1 MTTRV
6 MQDEILRLKKEKGVC
21 ILVHAY
27 QDEDIWEIADY
38 VGDSFGL
45 SQEAA
50 RAQENTVLMCGVR
63 FMAETVKILAPQ
75 KRVFLS
81 HPQAGCPMAD
91 HVDEELLAQIKAET
105 PSVPVAAYVN
115 TTAAVKAL
123 CDVCVTSSSAVKILK
138 NYPADKFIFLPD
150 PNLGAYIQSQLPEK
164 SFELLPGGCPTHL
177 RLTEKDIAAA
187 RAAHPE
193 ALILMHPECH
203 PRVAA
208 LADYLGS
215 TTQILSFAE
224 KSDKK
229 EFVIATENSIVE
241 HLKFRCPDKKFYPLS
256 RDCVCHNMRLTT
268 LPDVYRFL
276 ATGEGEEIELAA
288 DLIEKARRPID
299 AMLRYGG

>member
-1 MTTRV
+1 MTTRE

-27 QDEDIWEIADY
+27 QDENIWEIADY

-45 SQEAA
+45 SQQAA
-50 RAQENTVLMCGVR
+50 AAKADTVLMCGVR

-81 HPQAGCPMAD
+81 HRDAGCPMAD
-91 HVDEELLAQIKAET
+91 HVDEELLRQIKEQT
-105 PSVPVAAYVN
+105 PDVPVAAYVN

-138 NYPADKFIFLPD
+138 NYPADRFIFLPD

-164 SFELLPGGCPTHL
+164 QFELLPGGCPTHL
-177 RLTEKDIAAA
+177 RLTEQDIRKA
-187 RAAHPE
+187 REEHPE

-215 TTQILSFAE
+215 TTQILSYAE

-241 HLKFRCPDKKFYPLS
+241 HLKFRCPDKKIYPLS

-268 LPDVYRFL
+268 LPDVYRVL
-276 ATGEGEEIELAA
+276 AAGEGEEITLSPE
-288 DLIEKARRPID
+288 LIEAARRPID

>member
-1 MTTRV
+1 MTTRE

-27 QDEDIWEIADY
+27 QDEDIWEVADY

-45 SQEAA
+45 SQQAA
-50 RAQENTVLMCGVR
+50 AAKEDTVLMCGVR

-81 HPQAGCPMAD
+81 HKDAGCPMAD
-91 HVDEELLAQIKAET
+91 AVDEELLRQIKEQT
-105 PSVPVAAYVN
+105 PDVPVAAYVN

-138 NYPADKFIFLPD
+138 NYPSDRFLFLPD
-150 PNLGAYIQSQLPEK
+150 PNLGAYIRSQLPEK

-177 RLTEKDIAAA
+177 RLTEKDIQKA
-187 RAAHPE
+187 REEHPD

-215 TTQILSFAE
+215 TTQILSYAE

-241 HLKFRCPDKKFYPLS
+241 HLKFRCPDKEFYPLS

-268 LPDVYRFL
+268 LPDVYRVL
-276 ATGEGEEIELAA
+276 ATGEGDEVDLSPE
-288 DLIEKARRPID
+288 LIEQARRPID